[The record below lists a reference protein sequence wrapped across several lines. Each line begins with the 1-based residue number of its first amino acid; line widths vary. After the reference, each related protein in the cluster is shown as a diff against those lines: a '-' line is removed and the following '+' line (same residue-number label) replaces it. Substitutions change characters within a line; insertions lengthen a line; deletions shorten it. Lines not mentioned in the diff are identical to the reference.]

1 MSAVNLLYEMKFILR
16 RQKKKLGKLKASITA
31 NHRWKRTVLHH
42 PVDIWNIDVFGLFF
56 FLKPTQMQSA
66 RQKSYMTQM
75 EWPMLIVQNT
85 RFDKYMGSDNKSSV
99 CITFNKCA
107 MFGEHGQMKVRAD
120 TLEWMK
126 GTVTLREHL
135 PKMALHARCG
145 LPPGSWSTNVF
156 CLFNSK
162 YTIMI
167 LRQI

>member
-1 MSAVNLLYEMKFILR
+1 MKENGSASSGWHLE
-16 RQKKKLGKLKASITA
+16 
-31 NHRWKRTVLHH
+31 HRC
-42 PVDIWNIDVFGLFF
+42 IGLFF

-66 RQKSYMTQM
+66 RQKSYMTQK
-75 EWPMLIVQNT
+75 EWPMLIVHNT

-107 MFGEHGQMKVRAD
+107 MFSEQGQMKVSAD

-126 GTVTLREHL
+126 GTVTLSEHL

-162 YTIMI
+162 CTIMI